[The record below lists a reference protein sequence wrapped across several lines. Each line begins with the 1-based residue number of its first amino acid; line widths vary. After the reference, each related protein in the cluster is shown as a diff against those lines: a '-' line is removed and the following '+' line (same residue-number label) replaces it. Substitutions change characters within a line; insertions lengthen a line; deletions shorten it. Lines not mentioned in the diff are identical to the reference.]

1 MAFVLP
7 LAIEIVDAWDAAD
20 IEVLPAAMRRDG
32 FEVIGA
38 KVSLLWLLADVDVTA
53 KVISIVSCIGNRNR
67 EQ

>member
-38 KVSLLWLLADVDVTA
+38 KVSLLRLLVDVTFTVPI
-53 KVISIVSCIGNRNR
+53 KSMV
-67 EQ
+67 